1 MVFLHLN
8 FTITK
13 AFDLKLVEHSLSKNA
28 DQWIFEGFCVF
39 KIMANINLDNYIP
52 VNERL
57 GLFYKDFPNGRITT
71 ELVEHNIESGF
82 VMFKAFAFRDREDAE
97 ASATGHAFEERTQ
110 GYVNKTSYIE
120 NCETSAVGRALA
132 LLGYEITKGIA
143 SREEMQKV
151 QRYQKNENAPKPP
164 QQKPPINLND
174 SIIKAKQELLKL
186 DVKAEPRKQNES
198 EQEYL
203 DGLREQYKQRKAFLN
218 Q

>member
-1 MVFLHLN
+1 MAN
-8 FTITK
+8 
-13 AFDLKLVEHSLSKNA
+13 FDLS
-28 DQWIFEGFCVF
+28 
-39 KIMANINLDNYIP
+39 NYIP

-151 QRYQKNENAPKPP
+151 QRYQKNESASKPQPTPPK
-164 QQKPPINLND
+164 QELSLND

-186 DVKAEPRKQNES
+186 DIKAEPRGKDET

-203 DGLREQYKQRKAFLN
+203 DGLREQYKTRKAFLGR